1 MRVLL
6 VHTRYQSNAPSG
18 EDIVFDDECQLLRE
32 HGHEVI
38 VYERHNGE
46 IKTFSPQQKAA
57 LLWQVTWSRKS
68 YREIRK
74 LIRGTKPEVAHFH
87 NTFPLISPSAYYA
100 CQAEGVPVV
109 QTFHNFRFFCP
120 SGTFFGNGH
129 VCEECLQYGA
139 WRSLRYSCYRSSRI
153 QTLPMA
159 TMIWVHQQKDTWARQ
174 IDVFIALTKFAREK
188 YIQAGLPADRI
199 VVKPNFM
206 NHPPE
211 PRYGHKGYVV
221 FLGRISPEKGVET
234 LLAAWEKLT
243 DVSLKILGDGIQ
255 RAELEDIVKKQR
267 LFNVEFLGLLPHVE
281 AVQWLQN
288 ARFLVLPS
296 IVYESFPLTIREAF
310 ACGKPVVAS
319 RLGAMAAII
328 EDGKTGLL
336 FEPGNPDDL
345 AAKVRWLVENE
356 NAIIRM
362 GKAARAEFQAK
373 YTAERNYEMLMD
385 IYEMATRVHRERSA
399 KCRMHNKVSIRG
411 GKAKC
416 VQR

>member
-6 VHTRYQSNAPSG
+6 VHTHYQSNAPSG

-38 VYERHNGE
+38 VYERHNDD
-46 IKTFSPQQKAA
+46 IKIFSPQQKVA
-57 LLWQVTWSRKS
+57 LLWRTTWSRES
-68 YREIRK
+68 YRQIRD
-74 LIRGTKPEVAHFH
+74 LIRREKPEVAHFH

-100 CQAEGVPVV
+100 CQDEDIPVV
-109 QTFHNFRFFCP
+109 QTFHNFRFFCAE
-120 SGTFFGNGH
+120 GNFFRDGH
-129 VCEECLQYGA
+129 ACEECLQHRA
-139 WRSLRYSCYRSSRI
+139 WRSLRYACYRSSKA

-159 TMIWVHQQKDTWARQ
+159 TMIWFHQQKDTWARQ
-174 IDVFIALTKFAREK
+174 IDVFIALTEFARRK

-199 VVKPNFM
+199 AVKPNFM
-206 NHPPE
+206 NYPPE
-211 PRYGHKGYVV
+211 PSYGNQGYAI
-221 FLGRISPEKGVET
+221 FLGRLRYEKGVKT
-234 LLAAWEKLT
+234 LLAAWKKLT
-243 DVSLKILGDGIQ
+243 NVPLKILGDGVQ
-255 RAELEDIVKKQR
+255 RAELEDIVKKEK
-267 LFNVEFLGLLPHVE
+267 LFNVEFLGFLPHAK

-288 ARFLVLPS
+288 ARFLILPS

-345 AAKVRWLVENE
+345 AAKVCKLMENE
-356 NAIIRM
+356 NAVIKM
-362 GKAARAEFQAK
+362 GKAARAEFETK

-385 IYEMATRVHRERSA
+385 IYEMAIRVHRKR
-399 KCRMHNKVSIRG
+399 
-411 GKAKC
+411 KAK
-416 VQR
+416 